1 MSNQEL
7 KHEAFFNIGETSQI
21 NFEDKINEKKEESQ
35 DNFDNLAFDK
45 KLWNLGGDIQ
55 YPDLSLKKESE
66 SKLSIDIPD
75 ISKQRLKEYLNEDLL
90 NEIDISPKTTP
101 KNIIKDATFNN
112 NFDFNNNNE
121 NNENNETIN
130 ITNITDDKNIVTSGY
145 GLYDDV
151 FYVTYKTSDIKAK
164 VIEDDKVTIYGT
176 CTGTKTY
183 TTVLGASKTLPALEA
198 ENIVFGKVQ

>member
-7 KHEAFFNIGETSQI
+7 KPEAFFNIGETSQI

-121 NNENNETIN
+121 NNETIN
-130 ITNITDDKNIVTSGY
+130 ITNITDDKNIFQFS
-145 GLYDDV
+145 LYNNNDNNKNENDEDK
-151 FYVTYKTSDIKAK
+151 YEKESNEINKIKE
-164 VIEDDKVTIYGT
+164 I
-176 CTGTKTY
+176 
-183 TTVLGASKTLPALEA
+183 L
-198 ENIVFGKVQ
+198 

>member
-7 KHEAFFNIGETSQI
+7 KPEAFFNIGETSQI

-112 NFDFNNNNE
+112 NFDFNN
-121 NNENNETIN
+121 
-130 ITNITDDKNIVTSGY
+130 K
-145 GLYDDV
+145 
-151 FYVTYKTSDIKAK
+151 
-164 VIEDDKVTIYGT
+164 
-176 CTGTKTY
+176 
-183 TTVLGASKTLPALEA
+183 
-198 ENIVFGKVQ
+198 